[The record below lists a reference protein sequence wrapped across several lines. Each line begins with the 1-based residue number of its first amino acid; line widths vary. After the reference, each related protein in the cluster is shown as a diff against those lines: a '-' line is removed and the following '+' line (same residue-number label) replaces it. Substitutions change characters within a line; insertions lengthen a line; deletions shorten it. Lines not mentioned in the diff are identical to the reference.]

1 MNKEEGDP
9 IQRELVIIRRRP
21 HAEGEAH
28 HGGVW
33 KIAYADFMT
42 AMMAFFLV
50 MWLINA
56 ANEETRAQVAS
67 YFNPVKLVDSRTS
80 TKGLQ
85 DMDAGAD
92 GIITKE
98 PVINRTKTDAAEKTE
113 PVEKKITEEMLLR
126 EPFAALEQIAGPADK
141 EAKADVPKAGSLP
154 EDGGR
159 PGQLGGKAYLDPF
172 DPQTWQRVAASTEAG
187 DQTPVEPIAHDQ
199 IKLEKAPEEK
209 PDKPVEKPED
219 KLPEKPAVKA
229 EDKPPVKAEAEPA
242 KPTPPTSAEAKPQE
256 AQKLAGVQK
265 VEEEHKPQEPK
276 AQQAVA
282 STDEKDAVKP
292 DDAKHEAHAPNPEQD
307 AKLIEKEIKNAL
319 GVKSPGASPKLEVRS
334 TANGVLISLTD
345 DASFGMFAIAS
356 AEPQPVLVNYMEK
369 IGKILNERPGKI
381 VIRGHTDGRPFRSD
395 VYDNWRLSSARA
407 HMAYYMLVRGGIDE
421 KRVERIEGY
430 ADRELKVPGDPE
442 AAENR
447 RIEILLVEGDT

>member
-1 MNKEEGDP
+1 MNQQEADP
-9 IQRELVIIRRRP
+9 VSRELVIIRRRAN
-21 HAEGEAH
+21 AEGEAH

-85 DMDAGAD
+85 DLDAGAD

-98 PVINRTKTDAAEKTE
+98 PVVNRTKTDGAEKAE
-113 PVEKKITEEMLLR
+113 PGEKKITEEMLLR
-126 EPFAALEQIAGPADK
+126 QPFAALEQIAGPA
-141 EAKADVPKAGSLP
+141 EEQAKAETPKAGALP
-154 EDGGR
+154 EEAGR
-159 PGQLGGKAYLDPF
+159 PGKLGGKAYLDPF
-172 DPQTWQRVAASTEAG
+172 DPQTWQRVASNAEPG
-187 DQTPVEPIAHDQ
+187 DETPVEPVRHEQ
-199 IKLEKAPEEK
+199 IKLEKPPEDTAEKPQEKAADKPAPPEAVAAKPPDEVKPEEK
-209 PDKPVEKPED
+209 PKGQQAAAAPED
-219 KLPEKPAVKA
+219 
-229 EDKPPVKAEAEPA
+229 
-242 KPTPPTSAEAKPQE
+242 
-256 AQKLAGVQK
+256 
-265 VEEEHKPQEPK
+265 
-276 AQQAVA
+276 
-282 STDEKDAVKP
+282 KDAVKERK
-292 DDAKHEAHAPNPEQD
+292 AEHEAHAPNPEQD

-356 AEPQPVLVNYMEK
+356 AEPQPVLVSYMEK
-369 IGKILNERPGKI
+369 IGKILNERSGRI
-381 VIRGHTDGRPFRSD
+381 IIRGHTDGRPFRSD

-430 ADRELKVPGDPE
+430 ADRELKVPDDPE

-447 RIEILLVEGDT
+447 RIEILLEEGDS

>member
-1 MNKEEGDP
+1 MNQDEADP
-9 IQRELVIIRRRP
+9 VSREIVIIRRRP

-85 DMDAGAD
+85 DLDAGAD

-98 PVINRTKTDAAEKTE
+98 PVVNRTKTDASEKAE
-113 PVEKKITEEMLLR
+113 PGEKKITEEMLLR
-126 EPFAALEQIAGPADK
+126 EPFAALEQIAGPAEEK
-141 EAKADVPKAGSLP
+141 AKAETSKAGSLP
-154 EDGGR
+154 EESGR
-159 PGQLGGKAYLDPF
+159 PGRLGGKAYLDPF
-172 DPQTWQRVAASTEAG
+172 DPQTWQRVATNAEPG
-187 DQTPVEPIAHDQ
+187 DETPVEPVRHEQ
-199 IKLEKAPEEK
+199 IKLEKPPEEK
-209 PDKPVEKPED
+209 PADKPV
-219 KLPEKPAVKA
+219 LPETEAA
-229 EDKPPVKAEAEPA
+229 KPPDEVKPQQ
-242 KPTPPTSAEAKPQE
+242 EAKAPE
-256 AQKLAGVQK
+256 N
-265 VEEEHKPQEPK
+265 
-276 AQQAVA
+276 
-282 STDEKDAVKP
+282 KDAVKERK
-292 DDAKHEAHAPNPEQD
+292 AEHEAHAPNPEQD

-345 DASFGMFAIAS
+345 DAGFGMFAIAS
-356 AEPQPVLVNYMEK
+356 AEPQPVLVSYMEK
-369 IGKILNERPGKI
+369 IGKILNERPGRI
-381 VIRGHTDGRPFRSD
+381 IIRGHTDGRPFRSD

-407 HMAYYMLVRGGIDE
+407 HMAYYMLVRGGVDE

-430 ADRELKVPGDPE
+430 ADRELKVPNDPE

-447 RIEILLVEGDT
+447 RIEILLEEGES

>member
-1 MNKEEGDP
+1 MNQDTTDP
-9 IQRELVIIRRRP
+9 VSRELVIIRRRP

-85 DMDAGAD
+85 DLEAGAD

-98 PVINRTKTDAAEKTE
+98 PVVNRIKTDGAVKAE
-113 PVEKKITEEMLLR
+113 PGEKKITEEMLLR
-126 EPFAALEQIAGPADK
+126 EPFAALEQIAGPAEEK
-141 EAKADVPKAGSLP
+141 VEAETPNAGSLP
-154 EDGGR
+154 QESGR
-159 PGQLGGKAYLDPF
+159 PGRLGGKAYLDPF
-172 DPQTWQRVAASTEAG
+172 DPQTWQRVASNAEPG
-187 DQTPVEPIAHDQ
+187 DETPVEPVRHEQ
-199 IKLEKAPEEK
+199 IKLEKPPE
-209 PDKPVEKPED
+209 DKPVEKAADNP
-219 KLPEKPAVKA
+219 PAPVTDA
-229 EDKPPVKAEAEPA
+229 AKPPDEV
-242 KPTPPTSAEAKPQE
+242 KPQE
-256 AQKLAGVQK
+256 K
-265 VEEEHKPQEPK
+265 PK
-276 AQQAVA
+276 AQQGAA
-282 STDEKDAVKP
+282 APEDKDAVKERK
-292 DDAKHEAHAPNPEQD
+292 AEHEAHAPNPEQD
-307 AKLIEKEIKNAL
+307 AKLIEKEIRNAL
-319 GVKSPGASPKLEVRS
+319 GVRSPGASPKLEVRS

-356 AEPQPVLVNYMEK
+356 AEPQPVLVSYMEK

-381 VIRGHTDGRPFRSD
+381 IIRGHTDGRPFRSD

-430 ADRELKVPGDPE
+430 ADRELKVPNDPE

-447 RIEILLVEGDT
+447 RIEILLEEGES

>member
-1 MNKEEGDP
+1 MNQEAADP
-9 IQRELVIIRRRP
+9 VNREIVIIRRRA

-85 DMDAGAD
+85 DLDAGAD

-98 PVINRTKTDAAEKTE
+98 PVVNRTKTDGAEKDE
-113 PVEKKITEEMLLR
+113 GNEKKIPEEMFLR
-126 EPFAALEQIAGPADK
+126 EPFAALDQIAGPA
-141 EAKADVPKAGSLP
+141 EERAKAEEAKAGSLP
-154 EDGGR
+154 EEAGR
-159 PGQLGGKAYLDPF
+159 PGRLGGKAYLDPF
-172 DPQTWQRVAASTEAG
+172 DPQTWQRVTAKAEEGTE
-187 DQTPVEPIAHDQ
+187 TPVEPVAHEQ
-199 IKLEKAPEEK
+199 IKLERPAAETT
-209 PDKPVEKPED
+209 DKPAEV
-219 KLPEKPAVKA
+219 PA
-229 EDKPPVKAEAEPA
+229 DKPPVAQAAEGA
-242 KPTPPTSAEAKPQE
+242 KPVPPPAPEAQPQE
-256 AQKLAGVQK
+256 A
-265 VEEEHKPQEPK
+265 QEPK
-276 AQQAVA
+276 AQQPAA
-282 STDEKDAVKP
+282 AHEEKDAVKSRE
-292 DDAKHEAHAPNPEQD
+292 AKHEAHAPNPEQD

-319 GVKSPGASPKLEVRS
+319 GVESPGASPKLEVRS

-369 IGKILNERPGKI
+369 IGRILNQRPGKI
-381 VIRGHTDGRPFRSD
+381 IIRGHTDGRPFRSD

-430 ADRELKVPGDPE
+430 ADRDLKLPNDPE

-447 RIEILLVEGDT
+447 RIEILLEESQS

>member
-1 MNKEEGDP
+1 MSEPDADP
-9 IQRELVIIRRRP
+9 ISRELVIIRRRP

-85 DMDAGAD
+85 DLDAGAD

-98 PVINRTKTDAAEKTE
+98 PVVNRTKTDGAEKAE
-113 PVEKKITEEMLLR
+113 PGEKKVTEEMLLR
-126 EPFAALEQIAGPADK
+126 EPFAALDKIAGPAD
-141 EAKADVPKAGSLP
+141 EQAKAETSNAGSLP
-154 EDGGR
+154 EESGR
-159 PGQLGGKAYLDPF
+159 PGRLGGKAYLDPF
-172 DPQTWQRVAASTEAG
+172 DPQTWQRVAATTEPG
-187 DQTPVEPIAHDQ
+187 DETPVEPVLHEQ
-199 IKLEKAPEEK
+199 IKLEKPPEETGG
-209 PDKPVEKPED
+209 KPVEKSA
-219 KLPEKPAVKA
+219 EKPAEKPA
-229 EDKPPVKAEAEPA
+229 DKPAPPETVAA
-242 KPTPPTSAEAKPQE
+242 KPPDDVKPQE
-256 AQKLAGVQK
+256 
-265 VEEEHKPQEPK
+265 KPK
-276 AQQAVA
+276 GQQAA
-282 STDEKDAVKP
+282 AATEDKDAVKERK
-292 DDAKHEAHAPNPEQD
+292 AEHEAHAPNPEQD

-345 DASFGMFAIAS
+345 DAAFGMFAIAS

-381 VIRGHTDGRPFRSD
+381 IIRGHTDGRPFRSD

-430 ADRELKVPGDPE
+430 ADRELKVPSDPE

-447 RIEILLVEGDT
+447 RIEILLEEGDS

>member
-1 MNKEEGDP
+1 MNREESDP
-9 IQRELVIIRRRP
+9 VSREIVIIRRRA

-85 DMDAGAD
+85 DLDAGAD

-98 PVINRTKTDAAEKTE
+98 PVVNRTKTDASEKAE
-113 PVEKKITEEMLLR
+113 PGEKKITEEMLLR
-126 EPFAALEQIAGPADK
+126 QPFAALDQIAGPAEEK
-141 EAKADVPKAGSLP
+141 ATAEASKAGSLP
-154 EDGGR
+154 EESGR
-159 PGQLGGKAYLDPF
+159 PGRLGGKAYLDPF
-172 DPQTWQRVAASTEAG
+172 DPQTWQRVAATTEPG
-187 DQTPVEPIAHDQ
+187 DETPVEPVLHEQ
-199 IKLEKAPEEK
+199 IKLEKPPE
-209 PDKPVEKPED
+209 DTAGKPVEKRA
-219 KLPEKPAVKA
+219 EKPAENPA
-229 EDKPPVKAEAEPA
+229 DKPAPPETVAA
-242 KPTPPTSAEAKPQE
+242 KPPDDVKPQE
-256 AQKLAGVQK
+256 
-265 VEEEHKPQEPK
+265 KPK
-276 AQQAVA
+276 GQQAA
-282 STDEKDAVKP
+282 AATEDKDAVKERK
-292 DDAKHEAHAPNPEQD
+292 AEHEAHAPNPEQD

-334 TANGVLISLTD
+334 TADGVLISLTD
-345 DASFGMFAIAS
+345 DATFGMFAIAS

-381 VIRGHTDGRPFRSD
+381 IIRGHTDGRPFRSD

-430 ADRELKVPGDPE
+430 ADRELKVPNDPE

-447 RIEILLVEGDT
+447 RIEILLEEGDS

>member
-1 MNKEEGDP
+1 MSQEEADLVN
-9 IQRELVIIRRRP
+9 REIVIIRRRA

-80 TKGLQ
+80 TKSLQ
-85 DMDAGAD
+85 DLDAGAD

-98 PVINRTKTDAAEKTE
+98 PVVNRTKTDEVKKDE
-113 PVEKKITEEMLLR
+113 GKEKKITEEMLLR
-126 EPFAALEQIAGPADK
+126 EPFAALNQIAGPAEEK
-141 EAKADVPKAGSLP
+141 AKAEEAKAGSLP
-154 EDGGR
+154 EEAGR
-159 PGQLGGKAYLDPF
+159 PGRLGGKAYLDPF
-172 DPQTWQRVAASTEAG
+172 DPQTWQRVAAKAEEGTE
-187 DQTPVEPIAHDQ
+187 TPVEPAAHER
-199 IKLEKAPEEK
+199 IKLERPPEEA
-209 PDKPVEKPED
+209 PDKPA
-219 KLPEKPAVKA
+219 EKPAG
-229 EDKPPVKAEAEPA
+229 KPPAAPVAEATKPA
-242 KPTPPTSAEAKPQE
+242 PPPVADVKPPA
-256 AQKLAGVQK
+256 V
-265 VEEEHKPQEPK
+265 QEPEAAPAAK
-276 AQQAVA
+276 AR
-282 STDEKDAVKP
+282 DEKDAVKP
-292 DDAKHEAHAPNPEQD
+292 REAKHDAHAPNTEQD
-307 AKLIEKEIKNAL
+307 AKLIEKEIKDAL
-319 GVKSPGASPKLEVRS
+319 GVKSSGASPKLEVRS

-369 IGKILNERPGKI
+369 IGSILNQRPGKI
-381 VIRGHTDGRPFRSD
+381 IIRGHTDGRPFRSD

-430 ADRELKVPGDPE
+430 ADRDLKVPNDPE

-447 RIEILLVEGDT
+447 RIEILLEESRS

>member
-1 MNKEEGDP
+1 MSQEEKDP
-9 IQRELVIIRRRP
+9 ISRELVIIRRRP

-85 DMDAGAD
+85 DLDAGAD

-98 PVINRTKTDAAEKTE
+98 PVVNRTKTDGTEKAE
-113 PVEKKITEEMLLR
+113 PGEKKITEEMLLR
-126 EPFAALEQIAGPADK
+126 EPFAALEQIAGPA
-141 EAKADVPKAGSLP
+141 EEQVKAETPKAGALP
-154 EDGGR
+154 EESGR
-159 PGQLGGKAYLDPF
+159 PGRLGGKAYLDPF
-172 DPQTWQRVAASTEAG
+172 DPQTWQRVASNAEPG
-187 DQTPVEPIAHDQ
+187 DETPVEPLRHEQ
-199 IKLEKAPEEK
+199 IKLEKP
-209 PDKPVEKPED
+209 PED
-219 KLPEKPAVKA
+219 KPADKPGDKPAPPAA
-229 EDKPPVKAEAEPA
+229 EAAKPPDEVKP
-242 KPTPPTSAEAKPQE
+242 PQE
-256 AQKLAGVQK
+256 A
-265 VEEEHKPQEPK
+265 K
-276 AQQAVA
+276 APE
-282 STDEKDAVKP
+282 DKDAVKERK
-292 DDAKHEAHAPNPEQD
+292 AEHEAHAPNPEQD
-307 AKLIEKEIKNAL
+307 ARQIEKEIKNAL

-345 DASFGMFAIAS
+345 DAGFGMFAIAS

-369 IGKILNERPGKI
+369 IGKILNERPGRI
-381 VIRGHTDGRPFRSD
+381 IIRGHTDGRPFRSD

-407 HMAYYMLVRGGIDE
+407 HMAYYMLVRGGVDE

-430 ADRELKVPGDPE
+430 ADRDLKVPNDPE

-447 RIEILLVEGDT
+447 RIEILLEEGES

>member
-1 MNKEEGDP
+1 MNQQEADP
-9 IQRELVIIRRRP
+9 ANRELVIIRRRP

-85 DMDAGAD
+85 DLDAGAD
-92 GIITKE
+92 GIITRE
-98 PVINRTKTDAAEKTE
+98 PVVNRTKTDQSGKSEAA
-113 PVEKKITEEMLLR
+113 EKKITEEMLLR
-126 EPFAALEQIAGPADK
+126 QPFAALEQIAGPAD
-141 EAKADVPKAGSLP
+141 ESGKAEERKVGALP
-154 EDGGR
+154 EEAGR
-159 PGQLGGKAYLDPF
+159 PGRLGGKAYLDPF
-172 DPQTWQRVAASTEAG
+172 DPQTWQRVEAKG
-187 DQTPVEPIAHDQ
+187 ETVAERPGTPALHDQ
-199 IKLEKAPEEK
+199 AKLERPA
-209 PDKPVEKPED
+209 ED
-219 KLPEKPAVKA
+219 PPGKQAEKPAEA
-229 EDKPPVKAEAEPA
+229 EMEKPPPA
-242 KPTPPTSAEAKPQE
+242 QPAPAAKSDPKPSEVAMPSASP
-256 AQKLAGVQK
+256 
-265 VEEEHKPQEPK
+265 HEPK
-276 AQQAVA
+276 SDP
-282 STDEKDAVKP
+282 STAARDDKDAVKP
-292 DDAKHEAHAPNPEQD
+292 RVAKQEAHAPNPEQD

-345 DASFGMFAIAS
+345 DATFGMFAIAS
-356 AEPQPVLVNYMEK
+356 AEPQAVLVSYLEK

-381 VIRGHTDGRPFRSD
+381 IIRGHTDGRPFRSD
-395 VYDNWRLSSARA
+395 VYDNWRLSTARA

-430 ADRELKVPGDPE
+430 ADRELKIANDPE

-447 RIEILLVEGDT
+447 RIEILLEEGES

>member
-1 MNKEEGDP
+1 MNQGEVDP
-9 IQRELVIIRRRP
+9 TSREIVIIRRRP
-21 HAEGEAH
+21 PAEGEAH

-85 DMDAGAD
+85 DLDAGAD

-98 PVINRTKTDAAEKTE
+98 PVVNRTKTDGAEKAE
-113 PVEKKITEEMLLR
+113 PGEKKITEEMLLR
-126 EPFAALEQIAGPADK
+126 EPFAALDQIAGPADEK
-141 EAKADVPKAGSLP
+141 AKAETSKAGSLP
-154 EDGGR
+154 EEAGR
-159 PGQLGGKAYLDPF
+159 PGRLGGKAYLDPF
-172 DPQTWQRVAASTEAG
+172 DPQTWQRVAATTEPG
-187 DQTPVEPIAHDQ
+187 DETPAEPVLHEQ
-199 IKLEKAPEEK
+199 IKLEKPPEEAA
-209 PDKPVEKPED
+209 DKPTGEAAD
-219 KLPEKPAVKA
+219 KQVGKT
-229 EDKPPVKAEAEPA
+229 EDKPAPPAEV
-242 KPTPPTSAEAKPQE
+242 KPQP
-256 AQKLAGVQK
+256 A
-265 VEEEHKPQEPK
+265 PEPK
-276 AQQAVA
+276 AQQAA
-282 STDEKDAVKP
+282 AATTEDKEAVKP
-292 DDAKHEAHAPNPEQD
+292 REAKHEAHAPNPEQD
-307 AKLIEKEIKNAL
+307 AKLIEKEIKNAI

-345 DASFGMFAIAS
+345 DATFGMFAIAS

-381 VIRGHTDGRPFRSD
+381 IIRGHTDGRPFRSD

-430 ADRELKVPGDPE
+430 ADRELKVPNDPE

-447 RIEILLVEGDT
+447 RIEILLEEEDS